1 MATMSQLN
9 CHDTKKF
16 LENATY
22 ILSRM
27 TGCIQIHYSI
37 THLSQTLMTVTIVH
51 YDPFLWAEFL
61 MPFTEIPCIVPR
73 PSTW

>member
-1 MATMSQLN
+1 MTTSMAQLN
-9 CHDTKKF
+9 CHDIKKF

-22 ILSRM
+22 ILSRL

-51 YDPFLWAEFL
+51 CDPFLRAEFL
-61 MPFTEIPCIVPR
+61 IPFSEILCVVP
-73 PSTW
+73 